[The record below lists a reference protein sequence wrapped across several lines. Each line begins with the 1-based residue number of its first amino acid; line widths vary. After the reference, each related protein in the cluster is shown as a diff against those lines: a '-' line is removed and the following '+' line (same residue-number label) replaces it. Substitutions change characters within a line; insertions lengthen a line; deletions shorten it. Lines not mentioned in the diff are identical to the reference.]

1 MNPCGVRKLRKM
13 SDHGCPDSTASR
25 KGSVAILQRVI
36 ASRKRAK
43 CVQDLRGWPKRCVAI
58 PPGEQF
64 AFLGPQRRE
73 EVSNHSM
80 KDLMPES
87 PIRGRNFRNA
97 FVLLLVATITL
108 LALAVAWPFLRPLL
122 LGAMLAGLSH
132 PLYRW
137 LSRCFRGRTSLA
149 SFATLLIL
157 IVLAVGPLGAFAGLV
172 IGQALEVSEK
182 AIPWAQEHF
191 GPSSG
196 FNVHDWLV
204 SRFPVLAPYVPSQET
219 IVDNLGLAAKSAGGI
234 LVTAAS
240 RVTTGTATFL
250 LNAFVMLYAMFFFLR
265 DGKIILD
272 KVLYYIPLRHE
283 DELQMIE
290 RFTSV
295 TRATIK
301 GTVIIGIVQGTLA
314 GLALWAAGIDGAA
327 FWGTIMV
334 VLSVIPGVGSALIWV
349 PAVVYLFATDRVLA
363 ATLVAAW
370 CAAVV
375 GTIDNVLRPRLVGKD
390 AKMPDLLILIGTL
403 GGLFLFGP
411 IGFIAGPLVFGLFLT
426 VWDIYGAAFRDILP
440 PVKPLDRTAT
450 RKQ

>member
-1 MNPCGVRKLRKM
+1 M
-13 SDHGCPDSTASR
+13 H
-25 KGSVAILQRVI
+25 
-36 ASRKRAK
+36 
-43 CVQDLRGWPKRCVAI
+43 
-58 PPGEQF
+58 
-64 AFLGPQRRE
+64 
-73 EVSNHSM
+73 
-80 KDLMPES
+80 ES
-87 PIRGRNFRNA
+87 QLRGRNFRHA
-97 FVLLLVATITL
+97 FVLLLVAAISL
-108 LALAVAWPFLRPLL
+108 LALAMVWPFLNPLL

-137 LSRCFRGRTSLA
+137 LARCFRGRTSLA
-149 SFATLLIL
+149 SFTTLLIL
-157 IVLAVGPLGAFAGLV
+157 VVLAVGPLGAFAGVV
-172 IGQALEVSEK
+172 ISQALEVSEK

-191 GPSSG
+191 GPSSR

-219 IVDNLGLAAKSAGGI
+219 IVDHIGQAAKSAGGF
-234 LVTAAS
+234 LVAAAS
-240 RVTTGTATFL
+240 RITAGTAAFL
-250 LNAFVMLYAMFFFLR
+250 LDAFVMLYAMFFFLR
-265 DGKIILD
+265 DGKAILE
-272 KVLYYIPLRHE
+272 KVFYYIPLRHE
-283 DELQMIE
+283 DELQMVE

-314 GLALWAAGIDGAA
+314 GLALWAGGIDGAA

-334 VLSVIPGVGSALIWV
+334 ILSVIPGIGSALVWV
-349 PAVVYLFATDRVLA
+349 PAVIYLFATGEVLA
-363 ATLVAAW
+363 ASLVAAW

-375 GTIDNVLRPRLVGKD
+375 GTIDNVLRPMLVGKD

-440 PVKPLDRTAT
+440 PVKPLGRAAT
-450 RKQ
+450 TDSVKGAGHNR